1 MLMGIQHFISP
12 PNGVEQEKSC
22 LFYSVVLMPQ
32 RLSIFAVLI
41 VVQRYCMMPLFMA
54 ETVIRYGPLPRWQ
67 MSACPTSMG
76 KRLCI
81 MPSPHQTQTMSA
93 SSCIAW
99 QMFVSEIIMGIR
111 LLCWPA
117 AVLLLLKRRKPNCPI
132 YMSCIGTVLHMV
144 NCPTW
149 FENMADREKKLLTE
163 KTKSMS
169 HAWVMNKHN
178 IMPSTI
184 SKFARNYVPLL

>member
-1 MLMGIQHFISP
+1 M
-12 PNGVEQEKSC
+12 
-22 LFYSVVLMPQ
+22 
-32 RLSIFAVLI
+32 
-41 VVQRYCMMPLFMA
+41 
-54 ETVIRYGPLPRWQ
+54 
-67 MSACPTSMG
+67 
-76 KRLCI
+76 
-81 MPSPHQTQTMSA
+81 
-93 SSCIAW
+93 
-99 QMFVSEIIMGIR
+99 
-111 LLCWPA
+111 
-117 AVLLLLKRRKPNCPI
+117 
-132 YMSCIGTVLHMV
+132 VLHMV